1 MYKKCGCSAVYRNFN
16 ILVNL
21 IIFNSCL
28 YIAKVRFPTSI
39 YKNEKIIITMA
50 NEKKTQSS
58 VEEPKKTLFFGW
70 TNIKWFFKE
79 IMNVYSSKPSYFS
92 KKRLESG
99 VAFIIAQW
107 GMIFFLLQKYQ
118 TLTMGEFLLW
128 AAAEF
133 AVSGYIINKIQKEKE
148 SQSTDETN

>member
-1 MYKKCGCSAVYRNFN
+1 MS
-16 ILVNL
+16 
-21 IIFNSCL
+21 
-28 YIAKVRFPTSI
+28 
-39 YKNEKIIITMA
+39 NEKNKQVT
-50 NEKKTQSS
+50 EKKGW
-58 VEEPKKTLFFGW
+58 FFGW
-70 TNIKWFFKE
+70 SNIKWFFRE

-107 GMIFFLLQKYQ
+107 GMIFFLLEKHS

-133 AVSGYIINKIQKEKE
+133 AVSGYIINKIQKEK
-148 SQSTDETN
+148 QSGSTETTE

>member
-1 MYKKCGCSAVYRNFN
+1 
-16 ILVNL
+16 
-21 IIFNSCL
+21 
-28 YIAKVRFPTSI
+28 
-39 YKNEKIIITMA
+39 MA
-50 NEKKTQSS
+50 NEKKTQTS
-58 VEEPKKTLFFGW
+58 VDVPKKNWFFGW
-70 TNIKWFFKE
+70 ENIKWFVRE
-79 IMNVYSSKPSYFS
+79 LMNVYSSKSSYFS

-148 SQSTDETN
+148 SQAPTDESL